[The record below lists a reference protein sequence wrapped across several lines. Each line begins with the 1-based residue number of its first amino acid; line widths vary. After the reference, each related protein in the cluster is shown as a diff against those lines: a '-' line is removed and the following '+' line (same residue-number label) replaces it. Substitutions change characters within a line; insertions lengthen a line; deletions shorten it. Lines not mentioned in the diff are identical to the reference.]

1 MFESK
6 RLILRELTPED
17 AEQFYLLNTDPE
29 VIRYTGDEPFE
40 SIESAK
46 QFLEK
51 YDQYQKYGFG
61 RWAVILK
68 ADNSFL
74 GWCGLKYTLEKDEV
88 DVGFR
93 FFRKYWNLG
102 YATEAAQVSL
112 ETGREKF
119 GINEIV
125 GRAMKENLASVK
137 VLEKIGLT
145 YFDDFNFD
153 GVEGVIYKINF

>member
-17 AEQFYLLNTDPE
+17 AEQFYLLNTDHE

-102 YATEAAQVSL
+102 YATESAQVSL

-145 YFDDFNFD
+145 YFEDFNFD
-153 GVEGVIYKINF
+153 GCEGVIYKINF